1 MPLPDIIFGQAA
13 PQTAVDAMQELD
25 DILGG
30 DGDEV
35 AEESVGVDLD
45 RKVRFTPSSNNDGTM

>member
-45 RKVRFTPSSNNDGTM
+45 RKVRFTPSSN